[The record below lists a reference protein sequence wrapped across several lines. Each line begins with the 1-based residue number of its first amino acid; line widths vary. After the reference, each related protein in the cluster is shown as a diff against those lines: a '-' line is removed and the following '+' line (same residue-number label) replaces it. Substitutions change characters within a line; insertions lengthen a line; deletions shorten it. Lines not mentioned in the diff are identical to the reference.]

1 MSLHMARV
9 ATKITPT
16 SEGGF
21 SARKRIPADVQDAY
35 QKLYGKKYEEWFNSG
50 PIPIALARAK
60 HREWLNEIEARI
72 TNIRAEQKGEGRT
85 LSPMQ
90 ARALSGEWYS
100 WFVTRHLART
110 SPPAHWEQFLELLS
124 EKAID
129 GARYE
134 GDPDDPRWNATELWD
149 RSYGAREPARC
160 MAADWAETTQF
171 LHTKHLTLEAS
182 ARDLFLDY
190 VCRDLFIALD
200 LLIRRGKGDYTE
212 DTHPEQFP
220 KFERVADPSV
230 TPWSLFEQ
238 WIAEVKPRPA
248 TVDRWRSVFLKL
260 MEDFPRHSAAMLT
273 PEEVHEWL
281 RSLIGPE
288 RSARTV
294 RDVWKVAAHTVFA
307 WAVGQKLV
315 TRNPFA
321 AVKVTVPRTARTR
334 EGKWFTQEEI
344 ETILR
349 AAISI
354 SNPKTKT
361 QAARRWLPWLCAYTG
376 ARSGEIAQ
384 LRDVDVGKMDGV
396 NAIRITADAG
406 TTKNR
411 MTRSVP
417 LHEHLLKQ
425 GFLEFVRSSGRGP
438 LFYSEKKTAR
448 VSSDATNPPKP
459 PYVQVREDVGEWV
472 RKLGVTD
479 HEIQP
484 NHAWRHTFK
493 LIGSRH
499 GMPEHIL
506 DAICGHAPA
515 SVGRGCGTPDLID
528 KAEELKKFPRYR
540 IGS

>member
-1 MSLHMARV
+1 MARV
-9 ATKITPT
+9 ATKLTPT
-16 SEGGF
+16 CEGGF
-21 SARKRIPADVQDAY
+21 SARKRIPADVQDTY
-35 QKLYGKKYEEWFNSG
+35 QKLYKKKHEEWFNSG
-50 PIPIALARAK
+50 PMPIGLARAK
-60 HREWLNEIEARI
+60 HREWLNEFEARI
-72 TNIRAEQKGEGRT
+72 TNIRAERKGDGRT

-100 WFVTRHLART
+100 WFLARHLATT
-110 SPPAHWEQFLELLS
+110 SPAAHWEQFQELLS
-124 EKAID
+124 EKAFD

-134 GDPDDPRWNATELWD
+134 GDPDDPRWNAAELWD
-149 RSYGAREPARC
+149 RSYAAREPARC

-171 LHTKHLTLEAS
+171 LHMKHLTLETS

-190 VCRDLFIALD
+190 VCRDLFVALD

-212 DTHPEQFP
+212 DTHPTEFP
-220 KFERVADPSV
+220 KFERTADPSI
-230 TPWSLFEQ
+230 TPWSLFGQ
-238 WIAEVKPRPA
+238 WVAEVKPRPA

-260 MEDFPRHSAAMLT
+260 TENFPRHSAAMLT
-273 PEEVHEWL
+273 PEEAREWL
-281 RSLIGPE
+281 RGLIGPE

-307 WAVGQKLV
+307 WAVEQKLI

-321 AVKVTVPRTARTR
+321 EVKVTVPRAARNR
-334 EGKWFTQEEI
+334 DGKWFTPDEI
-344 ETILR
+344 KTILH
-349 AAISI
+349 AAIAI

-384 LRDVDVGKMDGV
+384 LRGQDVDKVGGIH
-396 NAIRITADAG
+396 AIRITAAAG
-406 TTKNR
+406 TVKNR
-411 MTRSVP
+411 TPRVVP

-425 GFLEFVRSSGRGP
+425 GFIEFVHSSGRGP
-438 LFYSEKKTAR
+438 LFYTESKSAPGST
-448 VSSDATNPPKP
+448 DATNPPKP

-472 RKLGVTD
+472 RKLGVKD
-479 HEIQP
+479 DEIQP

-499 GMPEHIL
+499 GMREHVL

-515 SVGRGCGTPDLID
+515 SVGRGYGTPELID
-528 KAEELKKFPRYR
+528 KAKELKKFPRYR
-540 IGS
+540 IGSKG